1 MSGFVDLS
9 VPLLVLSGPV
19 RALMAPM
26 AMRDDSY
33 ANQRLDLC
41 CGQNYFALDFSAVLE
56 SGTKSSKRKEANE
69 TRLALFFPS
78 CSALVQQLVVL
89 SLFIGLAILFLLARG
104 SSVKGVEQP
113 KGPPHGLQFRFILYL
128 ARFFEKL

>member
-33 ANQRLDLC
+33 ADQRLDLC
-41 CGQNYFALDFSAVLE
+41 CGQNSFALDFSAVLE
-56 SGTKSSKRKEANE
+56 SGTKSMCVQNE
-69 TRLALFFPS
+69 KKQMKQGLLSFSRPVLRLCSSWS
-78 CSALVQQLVVL
+78 CS
-89 SLFIGLAILFLLARG
+89 LFLLAILFLVA
-104 SSVKGVEQP
+104 
-113 KGPPHGLQFRFILYL
+113 
-128 ARFFEKL
+128 